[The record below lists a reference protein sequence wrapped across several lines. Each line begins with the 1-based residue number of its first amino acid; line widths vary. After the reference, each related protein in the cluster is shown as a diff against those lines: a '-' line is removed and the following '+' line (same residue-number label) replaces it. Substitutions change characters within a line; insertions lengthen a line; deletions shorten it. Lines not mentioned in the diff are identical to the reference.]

1 METNIVYHGDCLAVM
16 QEEIADD
23 SVDMILC
30 DLPYGVT
37 RNKWDEVTKI
47 QQLGLGQAVKVSLLG
62 TLPLALLAGPV
73 NYIAG
78 AILALLVQIFIRWKD
93 L

>member
-1 METNIVYHGDCLAVM
+1 MMAGIW
-16 QEEIADD
+16 EEDD
-23 SVDMILC
+23 M
-30 DLPYGVT
+30 T
-37 RNKWDEVTKI
+37 AK
-47 QQLGLGQAVKVSLLG
+47 LGQAVKVSLLG
-62 TLPLALLAGPV
+62 TLPLAFLAGPV

>member
-1 METNIVYHGDCLAVM
+1 MMAGIW
-16 QEEIADD
+16 EEDD
-23 SVDMILC
+23 M
-30 DLPYGVT
+30 T
-37 RNKWDEVTKI
+37 AK
-47 QQLGLGQAVKVSLLG
+47 LGQAVKVSLLG
-62 TLPLALLAGPV
+62 TLPLVFLAGPV

>member
-1 METNIVYHGDCLAVM
+1 MMTLLIEAAILFAILSGVVWF
-16 QEEIADD
+16 IA
-23 SVDMILC
+23 
-30 DLPYGVT
+30 
-37 RNKWDEVTKI
+37 TKI

-62 TLPLALLAGPV
+62 TLPLVFLAGPV

-78 AILALLVQIFIRWKD
+78 AILALLVQIFVRWKD

>member
-1 METNIVYHGDCLAVM
+1 MTLLIEAAILFAILSGVVWF
-16 QEEIADD
+16 IA
-23 SVDMILC
+23 
-30 DLPYGVT
+30 
-37 RNKWDEVTKI
+37 TKI

-62 TLPLALLAGPV
+62 TLPLVFLAGPV

-78 AILALLVQIFIRWKD
+78 VILALLIQIFIRWNY

>member
-1 METNIVYHGDCLAVM
+1 MMAGIW
-16 QEEIADD
+16 EEDD
-23 SVDMILC
+23 M
-30 DLPYGVT
+30 T
-37 RNKWDEVTKI
+37 AK
-47 QQLGLGQAVKVSLLG
+47 LGQAVKVSLLG
-62 TLPLALLAGPV
+62 PLPLVFLAGPV

>member
-1 METNIVYHGDCLAVM
+1 MTLLIEAAILFAILSGVVWF
-16 QEEIADD
+16 IA
-23 SVDMILC
+23 
-30 DLPYGVT
+30 
-37 RNKWDEVTKI
+37 TKI

-62 TLPLALLAGPV
+62 TLPLVFPAGPV

-78 AILALLVQIFIRWKD
+78 AILALLVQIFVRWKD

>member
-1 METNIVYHGDCLAVM
+1 MTLLIEAAILFAILSGVVWF
-16 QEEIADD
+16 IA
-23 SVDMILC
+23 
-30 DLPYGVT
+30 
-37 RNKWDEVTKI
+37 TKI

-62 TLPLALLAGPV
+62 TLPLVLLAGPA